1 MRFGIVVTDQAQAD
15 HASCLVKEALAR
27 DWSVR
32 CFLTDNGVNMVK
44 DDAFIEM
51 ARNPAVHLSVCELSV
66 ERFCHDMPL
75 DEMSDVVIV
84 GGQYQDAELVRNSD
98 QVVVF

>member
-1 MRFGIVVTDQAQAD
+1 MRFGIVVTDQGQA
-15 HASCLVKEALAR
+15 ATAACLMKEALAR

-32 CFLTDNGVNMVK
+32 CFLTDNGVNMLK
-44 DDAFIEM
+44 DDSFIEM
-51 ARNPAVHLSVCELSV
+51 SRNPSVHLSVCELSV
-66 ERFCHDMPL
+66 ERYCHDMPL

-98 QVVVF
+98 QVLVF